1 MQISSRFT
9 VGLHILTAID
19 HFHQE
24 YKVTSDFLAGSI
36 GTNPVLIRRL
46 LGQLKDAGLI
56 TVPRGTG
63 GCELAKPLHEITF
76 WDVYQAVDAIEDDSL
91 FRMHDHPNPKC
102 PVGRNIGALLSDK
115 LKEIQAAMEEKM
127 KQYTVAD
134 LHEGLYE
141 LLKQQAA
148 I

>member
-9 VGLHILTAID
+9 VALHILTAID
-19 HFHQE
+19 HFHDD

-63 GCELAKPLHEITF
+63 GCELMRPLGEITF
-76 WDVYQAVDAIEDDSL
+76 LDVYQAVDAVEDTL
-91 FRMHDHPNPKC
+91 FRMHDNPNPQC
-102 PVGRNIGALLSDK
+102 PVGRNIHALLEGK
-115 LKEIQAAMEEKM
+115 LKDIQAVMEEKM
-127 KQYTVAD
+127 KEYTLSD
-134 LHEGLYE
+134 LHDGLE
-141 LLKQQAA
+141 ALLEREA
-148 I
+148 